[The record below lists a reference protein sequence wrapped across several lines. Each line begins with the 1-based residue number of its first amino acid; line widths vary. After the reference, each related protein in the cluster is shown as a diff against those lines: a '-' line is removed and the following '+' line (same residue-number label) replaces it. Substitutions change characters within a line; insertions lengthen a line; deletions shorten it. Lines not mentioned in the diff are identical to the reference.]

1 MSEAAELWRWDGE
14 RPVVDDDDIL
24 HYESRWV
31 ALGPVEARMAREL
44 ASHAGQLVRRTDLER
59 IGWNGEPVRPN
70 TADRQMHRL
79 RRHLQVLGLMLVT
92 VRGHGYV
99 LEAVTNLT

>member
-1 MSEAAELWRWDGE
+1 MSEAPLWRWEGD

-24 HYESRWV
+24 HYGARWI

-44 ASHAGQLVRRTDLER
+44 TAHAGELVRRADLER
-59 IGWNGEPVRPN
+59 AGWDGEPVRST
-70 TADRQMHRL
+70 TATRQVQRL
-79 RRHLQVLGLMLVT
+79 RAHVEAVGLALVT

-99 LEAVTNLT
+99 L

>member
-1 MSEAAELWRWDGE
+1 MSDATQLWRWDGE
-14 RPVVDDDDIL
+14 RPVVDENDIL
-24 HYESRWV
+24 HYGARWV
-31 ALGPVEARMAREL
+31 PLGPVEARMARALTE
-44 ASHAGQLVRRTDLER
+44 HAGQLVRRSDLER
-59 IGWNGEPVRPN
+59 AGWGGEPVRPN

-79 RRHLQVLGLMLVT
+79 RRHLQALGLALVT